1 MVKYSQTCSQVGTKA
16 IGTMYQTSDYTI
28 FNKMKG
34 NRPVS
39 KNDTLKRELQ
49 EMGQLSPIVVNGRYE
64 VIDGQHRLGI
74 LKELGLPVNF
84 VIAQTTSP
92 RTVISMNSAQKN
104 WKDADYLAFF
114 VANGNS
120 EYIRL
125 NQIYNQYKDY
135 ISLNVLYKNVL
146 GDRLGEKFRS
156 GLLTIDD
163 EVKVLSTCAF
173 LKEFVLETEYGC
185 TQSQFQIGLVR
196 LLGIEGFSRER
207 FIKKFIQLGMVDK
220 KHLFRNRETTFERF
234 VVEIYNHG
242 LKESSPLYIPYRYTK
257 TKTIEI
263 VSKDE
268 L

>member
-1 MVKYSQTCSQVGTKA
+1 MVKYAQECSQVGVKS
-16 IGTMYQTSDYTI
+16 IGTVYQTSDYTL
-28 FNKMKG
+28 FKKMKG

-39 KNDTLKRELQ
+39 KNNTLKRELQ

-64 VIDGQHRLGI
+64 VIDGQHRLGT

-135 ISLNVLYKNVL
+135 VSLTVLYRNIV
-146 GDRLGEKFRS
+146 GDVLGEKFRS
-156 GLLTIDD
+156 GLLTIKD

-173 LKEFVLETEYGC
+173 LKEFALETEYGFM
-185 TQSQFQIGLVR
+185 QSHFQVGLVR
-196 LLGIEGFSRER
+196 LLAIEGFNRER
-207 FIKKFIQLGMVDK
+207 FIKKFIHLGMAEK
-220 KHLFRNRETTFERF
+220 KHLFRNREANFERF

-263 VSKDE
+263 ISRDE
-268 L
+268 M